1 MQYLSDTLSRKDQC
15 STAHPCQPRSCRQ
28 PNEKKIN
35 ADRMVINNHNQC
47 SEIRQG
53 NFWGLIFCR
62 GSFYGFV
69 GSPHAKR
76 NVVNHLIFQ
85 SEFPVFPYKWS
96 GTPDLWTLSFSSVMS
111 CVLYA
116 RSRYIC
122 LDLVNGVW
130 IKIIYILY
138 IYIYKYLYS
147 GQNVFRRQVL

>member
-1 MQYLSDTLSRKDQC
+1 ML
-15 STAHPCQPRSCRQ
+15 
-28 PNEKKIN
+28 
-35 ADRMVINNHNQC
+35 
-47 SEIRQG
+47 G
-53 NFWGLIFCR
+53 NSAGELLGLIFCR

-85 SEFPVFPYKWS
+85 SEFPVFPYKGS

-116 RSRYIC
+116 RSKYIC

-130 IKIIYILY
+130 IKIIYIY
-138 IYIYKYLYS
+138 IYIFYRGFVNFPVFHS
-147 GQNVFRRQVL
+147 GAGSISFR

>member
-1 MQYLSDTLSRKDQC
+1 
-15 STAHPCQPRSCRQ
+15 
-28 PNEKKIN
+28 
-35 ADRMVINNHNQC
+35 MVINNHNQC

-53 NFWGLIFCR
+53 NFWELIFCR

-85 SEFPVFPYKWS
+85 LEFPVFPHKGS
-96 GTPDLWTLSFSSVMS
+96 GTPDLWTLSFSSVMF
-111 CVLYA
+111 LYA

-130 IKIIYILY
+130 IKIIYIY
-138 IYIYKYLYS
+138 IYIFCRGFVNFPVFHS
-147 GQNVFRRQVL
+147 GAGSISFR

>member
-1 MQYLSDTLSRKDQC
+1 
-15 STAHPCQPRSCRQ
+15 
-28 PNEKKIN
+28 
-35 ADRMVINNHNQC
+35 MVINNHNQC

-85 SEFPVFPYKWS
+85 SEFPVFPYKGS

-111 CVLYA
+111 CVRSPYCAYA
-116 RSRYIC
+116 TAFSQVGLF
-122 LDLVNGVW
+122 LDKPFPRIPFEKPISSNCVINDKPLIRN
-130 IKIIYILY
+130 
-138 IYIYKYLYS
+138 
-147 GQNVFRRQVL
+147 

>member
-1 MQYLSDTLSRKDQC
+1 
-15 STAHPCQPRSCRQ
+15 
-28 PNEKKIN
+28 
-35 ADRMVINNHNQC
+35 MVTNNHNQC

-85 SEFPVFPYKWS
+85 SEFPVFPYKGS

-138 IYIYKYLYS
+138 IYIYINTCILGRTYS
-147 GQNVFRRQVL
+147 VDKFCKFPSFLLGSRIHFFSLVRRV